1 MNKLAFIL
9 AAMLSTGACAQT
21 QEQPPLG
28 DIPPTFDM
36 PEGQFRIQL
45 PLRCTTEAGAVFDRL
60 EHGGYKIAF
69 LGQTE
74 NLVGGGLY
82 VTVFLHKDR
91 KDYFVL
97 LANDT
102 GDICELTS
110 GEQGESFLVEDSI

>member
-21 QEQPPLG
+21 EEHPPLG
-28 DIPPTFDM
+28 DIPPTYDM
-36 PEGQFRIQL
+36 PEGQFSIQL
-45 PLRCTTEAGAVFDRL
+45 PLLCTTKSAEVFDQL
-60 EHGGYKIAF
+60 EHGGYKVAF

-74 NLVGGGLY
+74 NLAGGGLY
-82 VTVFLHKDR
+82 VTVFLHKDK

-102 GDICELTS
+102 GDICKVTS
-110 GEQGESFLVEDSI
+110 GELGESFLVDQGI